1 MYGCKFFLSKKLA
14 DSGCFVH
21 TPVSM
26 KKWLVTVALLCVSVL
41 LFCSRC
47 VQVGGIR
54 WWHIMQPGNSERC
67 LVESVSWQ
75 GETICLRFFRRPVDI
90 DVGYDGFL
98 VIFSWPDEDS
108 LCYDVKRRCF
118 LSCREELKAISPNTA
133 PKPRNAADDWSFK
146 DLLNIHDSCGVKQHW
161 IERVERDFPLER

>member
-1 MYGCKFFLSKKLA
+1 M
-14 DSGCFVH
+14 
-21 TPVSM
+21 M
-26 KKWLVTVALLCVSVL
+26 KILKWMMLVSVL
-41 LFCSRC
+41 LAAFVILKLFSPRC
-47 VQVGGIR
+47 VQVGGIS

-75 GETICLRFFRRPVDI
+75 GETICRRFFRRPIDI

-98 VIFSWPDEDS
+98 IISSWPDEDS
-108 LCYDVKRRCF
+108 ICYDVKRRCF

-146 DLLNIHDSCGVKQHW
+146 NLLNIHDLNGVKQHW
-161 IERVERDFPLER
+161 IERVERDFPRER